1 MTRSYLIS
9 GDARAMNDY
18 AQFLLRKVKDAPTS
32 EREKAREFVIEMIGQ
47 TRDLLNQIE
56 GKLNE

>member
-1 MTRSYLIS
+1 MTRSFLIS
-9 GDARAMNDY
+9 SDARAMKDY

-32 EREKAREFVIEMIGQ
+32 EREKAREFVIEMIGE

-56 GKLNE
+56 GKLND

>member
-1 MTRSYLIS
+1 
-9 GDARAMNDY
+9 MNDY

-32 EREKAREFVIEMIGQ
+32 EREKVREFVIEMIGQ

-56 GKLNE
+56 GKLND